1 VTTQNDCIAPKDFK
15 PSQHGRAYEKMFY
28 VKAEIFHIFANT
40 DLFTALA
47 LLALADTLATANFVF
62 RILATAA
69 KIVIVVVVTRCGVA
83 VTFLAPKVIATNASA
98 TFVVTFS

>member
-1 VTTQNDCIAPKDFK
+1 MA
-15 PSQHGRAYEKMFY
+15 GRLRKCSMS
-28 VKAEIFHIFANT
+28 KQPEIFHIFANT